1 MSTGIINSRIK
12 KSKLFTKLADKKYR
26 HLFVTSQI
34 NKLIPYQMR
43 GLRARRDLT
52 QAALAELAE
61 TTQTVISRIENN
73 GATNLS
79 VKTLLKLAE
88 AFDVALVVRF
98 EPIDRFI
105 TWVDEFS
112 PEDISFES
120 SESILD
126 EATKE
131 QASIKNTSESAG
143 TAIPSLRL
151 VKAQPT
157 GAQAKAQTV
166 GAYKQQSLLDRP
178 QGVVGTASDLTIQ
191 SEPST
196 ATKATDPTIY
206 FDSNSTAVRDAA

>member
-1 MSTGIINSRIK
+1 MSTRIINSKIK
-12 KSKLFTKLADKKYR
+12 KSKLFAKLADKKYR

-43 GLRARRDLT
+43 GLRAKRDLT
-52 QAALAELAE
+52 QTALAELAE

-112 PEDISFES
+112 PDDIVFES
-120 SESILD
+120 SENILS
-126 EATKE
+126 ETTKE
-131 QASIKNTSESAG
+131 QASIKEVPESAG
-143 TAIPSLRL
+143 TAIPSLIL

-157 GAQAKAQTV
+157 GAQAKRRTV
-166 GAYKQQSLLDRP
+166 EAHRPLPLFDRP
-178 QGVVGTASDLTIQ
+178 QGIVGTANALSKQVEAI
-191 SEPST
+191 T
-196 ATKATDPTIY
+196 ATK
-206 FDSNSTAVRDAA
+206 TADLALYMHGNAA

>member
-1 MSTGIINSRIK
+1 MSTRIINSKIK
-12 KSKLFTKLADKKYR
+12 KSKLFVKLTDKKYR
-26 HLFVTSQI
+26 HLFVTGQI

-43 GLRARRDLT
+43 GLRANRDLT

-112 PEDISFES
+112 PDDISFES
-120 SESILD
+120 SESILS

-131 QASIKNTSESAG
+131 QASVKEISESAR
-143 TAIPSLRL
+143 TAIPSLML
-151 VKAQPT
+151 VKAQSAD
-157 GAQAKAQTV
+157 AQAKSHAV
-166 GAYKQQSLLDRP
+166 GVRRRLPLFDRP
-178 QGVVGTASDLTIQ
+178 QGIVGTANDLTRQAEAI
-191 SEPST
+191 T
-196 ATKATDPTIY
+196 ATK
-206 FDSNSTAVRDAA
+206 TADLVVYMDRNAA